1 MGNEIYEIVAE
12 YYIIVSGMD
21 EKVRAK
27 VCKIITDD
35 EPARYTY
42 SFSHFFLPSAEAPE
56 YVEETIV
63 RNSLEQAKI
72 LALEH
77 LENFTIEFGDAK
89 VNKFY

>member
-1 MGNEIYEIVAE
+1 MVRNIAKKILLYLLKHVSMN
-12 YYIIVSGMD
+12 YYD
-21 EKVRAK
+21 E
-27 VCKIITDD
+27 D

-72 LALEH
+72 LALQH